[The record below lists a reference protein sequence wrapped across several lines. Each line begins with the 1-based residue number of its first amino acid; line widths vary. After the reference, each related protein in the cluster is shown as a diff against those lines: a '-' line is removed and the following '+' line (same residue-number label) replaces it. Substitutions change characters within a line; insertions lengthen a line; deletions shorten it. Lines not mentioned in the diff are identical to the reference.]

1 MRLQPHALAYSLGN
15 FLRTLASPDEVENWS
30 LTTLSEKLIK
40 IGTRVVKH
48 SRYDTFQLA
57 EVTIPRTLFAE
68 MLRLIEEP
76 RPASLPP

>member
-15 FLRTLASPDEVENWS
+15 FLRTLALPNEDENWL
-30 LTTLSEKLIK
+30 LTTLSEKLVK
-40 IGTRVVKH
+40 IGTRLVKH

-68 MLRLIEEP
+68 ILCLIDEP